1 MGHIQNEGFYSSYLG
16 DRIDALLGAMA
27 QANPLPSGTDWVAFI
42 DDCRAAQADAEA
54 AERRA
59 AAAAALAEAW
69 SAHPPYIDDTTLTW
83 FVYDPTARAFVDTQ
97 LPARGPTGPQGEQGI
112 QGVQGET
119 GPTGP
124 QGPQGVQGIQ
134 GEPGPQGPK
143 GDTGADGRA
152 FTVTDVY
159 PTLAALE
166 AAFPAGDDGYYQV
179 IAENREIFMWS
190 PTASAWISLGELEG
204 PQGPA
209 GPAGPQGPQGET
221 GPQGVQGVQG
231 EAGPTGPQGETGPT
245 GPRGAPGPAALS
257 FSLTLSAQNWTN
269 NAQTVQDAR
278 LISTGFCYVI
288 SPVAASYDDYAA
300 AMVRALDISTDGQ
313 ITFTAAETPETTL
326 AVNVLRVEEEE

>member
-1 MGHIQNEGFYSSYLG
+1 MGHIQNESFYSSYLG
-16 DRIDALLGAMA
+16 DQIDALLGAMA

-83 FVYDPTARAFVDTQ
+83 FVYDPTARAFADTQ
-97 LPARGPTGPQGEQGI
+97 LPARGPT
-112 QGVQGET
+112 
-119 GPTGP
+119 
-124 QGPQGVQGIQ
+124 
-134 GEPGPQGPK
+134 
-143 GDTGADGRA
+143 
-152 FTVTDVY
+152 
-159 PTLAALE
+159 
-166 AAFPAGDDGYYQV
+166 
-179 IAENREIFMWS
+179 
-190 PTASAWISLGELEG
+190 G

-221 GPQGVQGVQG
+221 GPQGVQGIQG

-300 AMVRALDISTDGQ
+300 AMVRALDVSTDGQ
-313 ITFTAAETPETTL
+313 ITFTAAETPGTTL